1 MNRDKTVALTNKLAF
16 ILITLLVYWFF
27 IFICITVFGFKI
39 FRENITQTFFTSI
52 LAILAL
58 LSGAVVLNIM
68 LNLTKM
74 ADVLSGLSEQST
86 AAKSGRPWIRLIL
99 FWLSFPLIFGLLYL
113 GDYRTSLVKRDLLLK
128 SARAIIREN
137 VRSVKSLGNYQYD
150 LAYFQQ
156 AEAALELFKNQDENL
171 NSIQLIHEDNILG
184 KQVFLQF
191 SSLYS
196 RNILPEKTGQIH
208 SCSREEREYLRNVF
222 DGRNF
227 KYRFSSHD
235 GHYELYYPVKTPKRV
250 MVFYFTD
257 YQRYGKFGS

>member
-1 MNRDKTVALTNKLAF
+1 LKRDKTIALTNKLAF
-16 ILITLLVYWFF
+16 ILITLLVYWVF

-39 FRENITQTFFTSI
+39 FRENITQTFFSSI

-58 LSGAVVLNIM
+58 LGGAVVLNIM

-74 ADVLSGLSEQST
+74 ADVLSGLSEQTKT
-86 AAKSGRPWIRLIL
+86 AKPARPWVRYIL
-99 FWLSFPLIFGLLYL
+99 FGLSFPLIFGLLYL

-128 SARAIIREN
+128 SAQAIIREN
-137 VRSVKSLGNYQYD
+137 VRSVNSLGDYRYD

-156 AEAALELFKNQDENL
+156 AEAALELFRNQDENL

-184 KQVFLQF
+184 KRVFLQF
-191 SSLYS
+191 SNLYS
-196 RNILPEKTGQIH
+196 HDTLPEKIKQIF
-208 SCSREEREYLRNVF
+208 SCSREEREYLRSVF

-227 KYRFSSHD
+227 NYRFSSHD

-250 MVFYFTD
+250 IIFYFTD
-257 YQRYGKFGS
+257 YQRYGKLGS

>member
-1 MNRDKTVALTNKLAF
+1 MNRDKTIALTNKLAF
-16 ILITLLVYWFF
+16 ILITLLVYWVF
-27 IFICITVFGFKI
+27 IFISITVFGFKV

-58 LSGAVVLNIM
+58 LGGAVVLNIM

-74 ADVLSGLSEQST
+74 ADVLSGLSEQVAT
-86 AAKSGRPWIRLIL
+86 AKPGRPLIRVIL
-99 FWLSFPLIFGLLYL
+99 FWLSFPLLFGLLYL

-128 SARAIIREN
+128 SAQAIISEN
-137 VRSVKSLGNYQYD
+137 VRSVNGLGYYQYD
-150 LAYFQQ
+150 LAYFKQ
-156 AEAALELFKNQDENL
+156 AESALELFKNQDENL
-171 NSIQLIHEDNILG
+171 NSIQLIHEDSILG

-191 SSLYS
+191 SRLESHDA
-196 RNILPEKTGQIH
+196 LPEKTGQIH
-208 SCSREEREYLRNVF
+208 ACSREEREYLRSVF
-222 DGRNF
+222 NGRNSQ
-227 KYRFSSHD
+227 YRFSSRD